1 MDISEKAHLHRV
13 WDIDCRRFKNQPP
26 NSSRFCIKNK
36 NSYPLQRMPRKLT
49 WWTALRALAWPGLM
63 QRQQRTDC
71 ISPIC
76 APQPRDQFAV
86 IFLTSSTDNFS
97 TLIPTSAA
105 SSIASVISLQL
116 FILFYL
122 SRLSVKSLPSPNNIR
137 CSSFRSCSS
146 RSRDSWELVFLFCNM
161 FSMFFPISSK
171 SLSSAELLSVS
182 VDKTSVDDK
191 TLKREKDNFKLRGN
205 TKVYK
210 ELKKQFEATVGNW
223 EVSLKNNTQNPLRHG
238 ALNRK
243 ALQVFL
249 NI

>member
-1 MDISEKAHLHRV
+1 
-13 WDIDCRRFKNQPP
+13 
-26 NSSRFCIKNK
+26 
-36 NSYPLQRMPRKLT
+36 
-49 WWTALRALAWPGLM
+49 
-63 QRQQRTDC
+63 
-71 ISPIC
+71 
-76 APQPRDQFAV
+76 
-86 IFLTSSTDNFS
+86 
-97 TLIPTSAA
+97 
-105 SSIASVISLQL
+105 
-116 FILFYL
+116 
-122 SRLSVKSLPSPNNIR
+122 
-137 CSSFRSCSS
+137 
-146 RSRDSWELVFLFCNM
+146 
-161 FSMFFPISSK
+161 MFFPISSK